1 MKLERYPAWLREE
14 IAPTDSKKSIL
25 YDMSENEKALR
36 HIYESYRLEPVKRI
50 LFMLVIEM
58 IRNKINMDSLEKR
71 VKNLQEEVD
80 NFKRIKP

>member
-1 MKLERYPAWLREE
+1 MKLEHYPAWLREE
-14 IAPTDSKKSIL
+14 IAPTNPTKSIL
-25 YDMSENEKALR
+25 CDMQENEKALR

-58 IRNKINMDSLEKR
+58 IRNKINIDSLEKR

-80 NFKRIKP
+80 NFKREHQ